1 MLTYFIAINNRVEH
15 IDTETYIMVHALVKL
30 LQPLFALRFCIK
42 LLSELQEW
50 IEELCSQQQLSSCQ
64 SKSHTVLRANC

>member
-1 MLTYFIAINNRVEH
+1 MLTYFIAINNRVKH

-30 LQPLFALRFCIK
+30 LQLLFALRFCIK

-50 IEELCSQQQLSSCQ
+50 IEELCSQQ
-64 SKSHTVLRANC
+64 

>member
-30 LQPLFALRFCIK
+30 LQPLFALRFFIK

-50 IEELCSQQQLSSCQ
+50 IEELCSQQ
-64 SKSHTVLRANC
+64 